1 MIVLAN
7 GSRAHS
13 SRLGHD
19 NLLGQLAEAF
29 PGREISDVQVR
40 TNGLIYLH
48 TNRGLE
54 VADSFGIQDAESVHR
69 LAEALYQRQSVELWA
84 DPNAPRS
91 GDRLWELVRTKRVI
105 DFSCEEGAL
114 GSPVRMRVQVH
125 LSEHGMGVT
134 TRWLRG
140 RITQLETLG
149 LDVMISDSLRDLV
162 QRRFGLGLIT
172 GPTGSGKSTTLAGV
186 LDWVRRHFQK
196 HIVTIED
203 PIEYRYDTTMED
215 PNQKGVI
222 IPCPAL
228 VTQQEV
234 GRHTLSY
241 QSGLK
246 EVLRKTPNI
255 ILIGEI
261 RDRETM
267 ETCIEAAQTGHF
279 VLSTLHT
286 RGAVKTIDRILEFFP
301 KDQQASIL
309 HRLSETL
316 TFVLSQGLLT
326 GFNGRVLVT
335 EYLQNT
341 CEAVAAGIRAYDGS
355 ATSLADALRYK
366 GNLRWDQSLIN
377 LYRAGKI
384 SEDIFNANLM
394 G

>member
-1 MIVLAN
+1 MPAN
-7 GSRAHS
+7 YSPE
-13 SRLGHD
+13 
-19 NLLGQLAEAF
+19 NLLGDLAAAF

-40 TNGLIYLH
+40 TDGLIYLH

-54 VADSFGIQDAESVHR
+54 IAESFGPQSNEAVHR
-69 LAEALYQRQSVELWA
+69 FAEALFTKQSVELWA
-84 DPNAPRS
+84 DADASSTPEKMW
-91 GDRLWELVRTKRVI
+91 DLVRKKRVI

-134 TRWLRG
+134 TRWLRAK
-140 RITQLETLG
+140 ISQLETLG
-149 LDVMISDSLRDLV
+149 IEAMISDSLRELI

-172 GPTGSGKSTTLAGV
+172 GPTGSGKSTTLAAL
-186 LDWVRRHFQK
+186 LDWVRRHFPK

-203 PIEYRYDTTMED
+203 PIEYRYDTTMDD
-215 PNQKGVI
+215 PNQPGVR
-222 IPCPAL
+222 IPCPSL

-234 GRHTLSY
+234 GRHTISY

-246 EVLRKTPNI
+246 EVLRKTPHI

-301 KDQQASIL
+301 KEQQSGIL

-326 GFNGRVLVT
+326 GFSGRVLVT

-341 CEAVAAGIRAYDGS
+341 SEAVSAGMRAYDGS

-366 GNLRWDQSLIN
+366 GNLRWDQCLLN
-377 LYRAGKI
+377 LYKSGLI
-384 SEDIFNANLM
+384 SEDIFSVNQI
-394 G
+394 GS

>member
-1 MIVLAN
+1 MCPLPPTNNILGDLATTF
-7 GSRAHS
+7 A
-13 SRLGHD
+13 
-19 NLLGQLAEAF
+19 
-29 PGREISDVQVR
+29 GREISDVQVR
-40 TNGLIYLH
+40 TGGLIYLH

-54 VADSFGIQDAESVHR
+54 IAESYGIQDSEAVGR
-69 LAEALYQRQSVELWA
+69 LAEALFMRQSVEIWTEA
-84 DPNAPRS
+84 DAIGSAERM
-91 GDRLWELVRTKRVI
+91 WELVRSRRVI

-125 LSEHGMGVT
+125 LSEHGLGVT
-134 TRWLRG
+134 CRWLRAK
-140 RITQLETLG
+140 ISQLETLG
-149 LDVMISDSLRDLV
+149 IDPLISDSLRDLM

-172 GPTGSGKSTTLAGV
+172 GPTGSGKSTTLAAI
-186 LDWVRRHFQK
+186 LDWVRRNFPK

-203 PIEYRYDTTMED
+203 PIEYRYDTMMDD
-215 PNQKGVI
+215 PNQPGVRF
-222 IPCPAL
+222 PAPSL

-301 KDQQASIL
+301 KEQQPSIL

-341 CEAVAAGIRAYDGS
+341 SEAVAAGMRAYDGS

-377 LYRAGKI
+377 LYRAGHL

>member
-1 MIVLAN
+1 MCSTPSTHNILGDLAT
-7 GSRAHS
+7 
-13 SRLGHD
+13 
-19 NLLGQLAEAF
+19 AF
-29 PGREISDVQVR
+29 AGREISDVQVR
-40 TNGLIYLH
+40 TGGLIYLH

-54 VADSFGIQDAESVHR
+54 VAEDFGIQDAEAVGR
-69 LAEALYQRQSVELWA
+69 LAEALFMRQSVEIWTEA
-84 DPNAPRS
+84 DAIGGAARMW
-91 GDRLWELVRTKRVI
+91 DLVRSRRVI

-125 LSEHGMGVT
+125 LSEQGLGVT
-134 TRWLRG
+134 CRWLRAK
-140 RITQLETLG
+140 INQLETLG
-149 LDVMISDSLRDLV
+149 IDPLISDSLRELM

-172 GPTGSGKSTTLAGV
+172 GPTGSGKSTTLAAV
-186 LDWVRRHFQK
+186 LDWVRRHFPK

-203 PIEYRYDTTMED
+203 PIEYRYDAMMDD
-215 PNQKGVI
+215 PNQPGVRL
-222 IPCPAL
+222 PAPSL

-301 KDQQASIL
+301 KEQQSGIL

-341 CEAVAAGIRAYDGS
+341 SEAVAAGMRAYDGS

-377 LYRAGKI
+377 LYRAGHI

>member
-1 MIVLAN
+1 MTPN
-7 GSRAHS
+7 GSS
-13 SRLGHD
+13 VPPI
-19 NLLGQLAEAF
+19 LGQLAEAF
-29 PGREISDVQVR
+29 PGREISDVQLR
-40 TNGLIYLH
+40 TGQFIRLH

-54 VADSFGIQDAESVHR
+54 IADAFGIPDGDTVHKI
-69 LAEALYQRQSVELWA
+69 AEALYAGQSLEVWA
-84 DPNAPRS
+84 DPAGNPNVAN
-91 GDRLWELVRTKRVI
+91 RLWDLLREKRVL
-105 DFSCEEGAL
+105 DMSCEEGVL
-114 GSPVRMRVQVH
+114 GAPVRMRVQIH
-125 LSEHGMGVT
+125 LSENGLGVT

-140 RITQLETLG
+140 TITPLEKVGLET
-149 LDVMISDSLRDLV
+149 MITDSLHELM
-162 QRRFGLGLIT
+162 QRRFGLGLVT

-186 LDWVRRHFQK
+186 LDWVRRNLQK

-203 PIEYRYDTTMED
+203 PIEYRYPATMED
-215 PNQKGVI
+215 LNQPGVLVNA
-222 IPCPAL
+222 PSL

-286 RGAVKTIDRILEFFP
+286 RGAVKTIDRIMEFFP
-301 KDQQASIL
+301 KDQHSAIL
-309 HRLSETL
+309 SRLSETL

-341 CEAVAAGIRAYDGS
+341 SDPVAAGIRSYDGA
-355 ATSLADALRYK
+355 ATSLTDALRVK
-366 GNLRWDQSLIN
+366 GNLRWDDCLKK
-377 LYRAGKI
+377 LYRDGHLP
-384 SEDIFNANLM
+384 EDVFKANLLVS
-394 G
+394 

>member
-1 MIVLAN
+1 MCAALSTSNLFGDLAT
-7 GSRAHS
+7 
-13 SRLGHD
+13 
-19 NLLGQLAEAF
+19 AF
-29 PGREISDVQVR
+29 AGREISDVQVR
-40 TNGLIYLH
+40 TGGLVYLH

-54 VADSFGIQDAESVHR
+54 VAEAFGIQDAEAVGR
-69 LAEALYQRQSVELWA
+69 LAEALFMRQSVEIWTDTDA
-84 DPNAPRS
+84 ISNAERM
-91 GDRLWELVRTKRVI
+91 WEMVRNRRVI

-125 LSEHGMGVT
+125 LSEQGMGVT
-134 TRWLRG
+134 CRWLRAK
-140 RITQLETLG
+140 ISQLETLG
-149 LDVMISDSLRDLV
+149 IDPLISDSLRELM

-172 GPTGSGKSTTLAGV
+172 GPTGSGKSTTLAAI
-186 LDWVRRHFQK
+186 LDWTRRNFHK

-203 PIEYRYDTTMED
+203 PIEYRYDTMMDD
-215 PNQKGVI
+215 PNQLGVRF
-222 IPCPAL
+222 PSPSL

-241 QSGLK
+241 QTGLK

-301 KDQQASIL
+301 KDQQSGIL

-326 GFNGRVLVT
+326 GFNSRVLVT
-335 EYLQNT
+335 EFLQNT
-341 CEAVAAGIRAYDGS
+341 SDAVSAGMRAYDGS

-366 GNLRWDQSLIN
+366 GNLGWDQSLIN
-377 LYRAGKI
+377 LYRAGHI
-384 SEDIFNANLM
+384 SEDVFNANLL

>member
-1 MIVLAN
+1 M
-7 GSRAHS
+7 S
-13 SRLGHD
+13 SSAAS
-19 NLLGQLAEAF
+19 NILGQLAEAF
-29 PGREISDVQVR
+29 AGREISDVQVR
-40 TNGLIYLH
+40 TGQLISVH

-54 VADSFGIQDAESVHR
+54 IAHSFGLQDAATVR
-69 LAEALYQRQSVELWA
+69 AIAEGLYSHQAVELWEDCTGD
-84 DPNAPRS
+84 DPAAKM
-91 GDRLWELVRTKRVI
+91 WEALRARRVI
-105 DFSCEEGAL
+105 DLSCAEGVL
-114 GSPVRMRVQVH
+114 GAPVRMRVQVH
-125 LSEHGMGVT
+125 LSENGLGLT
-134 TRWLRG
+134 CRWLRG
-140 RITQLETLG
+140 NITQLEALG
-149 LDVMISDSLRDLV
+149 LDPLISDSLHELM
-162 QRRFGLGLIT
+162 QRRFGLGLVT
-172 GPTGSGKSTTLAGV
+172 GPTGSGKSTTLAAI
-186 LDWVRRHFQK
+186 LDWVRRNMQK

-203 PIEYRYDTTMED
+203 PIEYRYPATMED
-215 PNQKGVI
+215 PNQPGLM
-222 IPCPAL
+222 IPAPSL

-261 RDRETM
+261 RDRVTM

-301 KDQQASIL
+301 KEQQSGIL
-309 HRLSETL
+309 QRLSETL

-341 CEAVAAGIRAYDGS
+341 SDPVAAGIRSYDGA
-355 ATSLADALRYK
+355 ATSLVDALRVK
-366 GNLRWDQSLIN
+366 GNLRWDQSLKG
-377 LYRAGKI
+377 LYRAGQI
-384 SEDIFNANLM
+384 PEEVFNANLM

>member
-1 MIVLAN
+1 MCSAALPAEVVDILGRLA
-7 GSRAHS
+7 A
-13 SRLGHD
+13 
-19 NLLGQLAEAF
+19 AF

-40 TNGLIYLH
+40 TDGLIYLH

-54 VADSFGIQDAESVHR
+54 IAEDFGLQGPESVAA
-69 LAEALYQRQSVELWA
+69 LAGALFTRQSHEIWSDNAAAATVE
-84 DPNAPRS
+84 RM
-91 GDRLWELVRTKRVI
+91 WELVRARRVI

-125 LSEHGMGVT
+125 LSEHGLGIT
-134 TRWLRG
+134 CRWLRA
-140 RITQLETLG
+140 RISQLETLG
-149 LDVMISDSLRDLV
+149 IDPLISDSLRDLM

-172 GPTGSGKSTTLAGV
+172 GPTGSGKSTTLAAI
-186 LDWVRRHFQK
+186 LDWVRRNFQK

-215 PNQKGVI
+215 PNRAGVR
-222 IPCPAL
+222 IPAPSL

-301 KDQQASIL
+301 KEQQSGIL

-341 CEAVAAGIRAYDGS
+341 NEAVSAGMRAYDGS
-355 ATSLADALRYK
+355 ATSLEDALRYK
-366 GNLRWDQSLIN
+366 GNLRWNQCLMN
-377 LYRAGKI
+377 LYRGGQV
-384 SEDIFNANLM
+384 SEDVFTANLLA
-394 G
+394 

>member
-1 MIVLAN
+1 MFSVI
-7 GSRAHS
+7 S
-13 SRLGHD
+13 SD
-19 NLLGQLAEAF
+19 NLLGDLASAF
-29 PGREISDVQVR
+29 AGREISDVQVR
-40 TNGLIYLH
+40 TGGLIYLH

-54 VADSFGIQDAESVHR
+54 IAEAFGIQDAQAVAR
-69 LAEALYQRQSVELWA
+69 LAEALFMRQSIEIWTDSSAIGNA
-84 DPNAPRS
+84 DRMWEMVRS
-91 GDRLWELVRTKRVI
+91 RRVI

-125 LSEHGMGVT
+125 LSEHGLGVT
-134 TRWLRG
+134 CRWLRAK
-140 RITQLETLG
+140 INQLETLG
-149 LDVMISDSLRDLV
+149 IDPLISDSLRDLM

-172 GPTGSGKSTTLAGV
+172 GPTGSGKSTTLAAI
-186 LDWVRRHFQK
+186 LDWVRRNFQK

-203 PIEYRYDTTMED
+203 PIEYRYDTMMDD
-215 PNQKGVI
+215 PNQPKVR
-222 IPCPAL
+222 IPSPSL

-234 GRHTLSY
+234 GRHTISY

-286 RGAVKTIDRILEFFP
+286 RGAVKTVDRILEFFP
-301 KDQQASIL
+301 KDQQPGVL

-341 CEAVAAGIRAYDGS
+341 SEAVAAGMRAYDGS
-355 ATSLADALRYK
+355 ASSLADALRYK

-377 LYRAGKI
+377 LYRTGHI
-384 SEDIFNANLM
+384 SEDVFNANVL

>member
-1 MIVLAN
+1 MCSATVPAEVADILGRLA
-7 GSRAHS
+7 A
-13 SRLGHD
+13 
-19 NLLGQLAEAF
+19 AY

-40 TNGLIYLH
+40 TDGLIYLH

-54 VADSFGIQDAESVHR
+54 IAENFGLQGPESVAA
-69 LAEALYQRQSVELWA
+69 LAEALFTRQSHEIWSDSSSVATAE
-84 DPNAPRS
+84 RM
-91 GDRLWELVRTKRVI
+91 WELVRARRVI

-125 LSEHGMGVT
+125 LSEHGLGIT
-134 TRWLRG
+134 CRWLRA
-140 RITQLETLG
+140 RIAQLETLG
-149 LDVMISDSLRDLV
+149 IDPLISDSLRELM

-172 GPTGSGKSTTLAGV
+172 GPTGSGKSTTLAAI
-186 LDWVRRHFQK
+186 LDWVRRNFQK

-215 PNQKGVI
+215 PNRAGVQ
-222 IPCPAL
+222 IPAPSL

-286 RGAVKTIDRILEFFP
+286 RGAVKTVDRILEFFP
-301 KDQQASIL
+301 KEQQPGIL

-341 CEAVAAGIRAYDGS
+341 SEAVSAGMRAYDGS
-355 ATSLADALRYK
+355 ATSLEDALRYK
-366 GNLRWDQSLIN
+366 GNLRWNQCLMN
-377 LYRAGKI
+377 LYRGGQV
-384 SEDIFNANLM
+384 SEDVFNANLLA
-394 G
+394 

>member
-1 MIVLAN
+1 MNVTSTISNIFGDLSNAY
-7 GSRAHS
+7 A
-13 SRLGHD
+13 
-19 NLLGQLAEAF
+19 
-29 PGREISDVQVR
+29 GREISDVQVR
-40 TNGLIYLH
+40 TGSLIYLH

-54 VADSFGIQDAESVHR
+54 VAESFGLMNAEAVR
-69 LAEALYQRQSVELWA
+69 QLAETLFMSQSFENWADTASVVSVEHMWEMV
-84 DPNAPRS
+84 RS
-91 GDRLWELVRTKRVI
+91 RRVI
-105 DFSCEEGAL
+105 DFSCEQGVL
-114 GSPVRMRVQVH
+114 GSTVRMRVQVH
-125 LSEHGMGVT
+125 LSEHGLGVT
-134 TRWLRG
+134 CRCLRG
-140 RITQLETLG
+140 KISHLETLG
-149 LDVMISDSLRDLV
+149 IDPLISDSLRDV
-162 QRRFGLGLIT
+162 MQRRFGLGLIT
-172 GPTGSGKSTTLAGV
+172 GPTGSGKSTTLAAI
-186 LDWVRRHFQK
+186 LDWVRRNFSK

-203 PIEYRYDTTMED
+203 PIEYRYDAMMDD
-215 PNQKGVI
+215 PNQPGI
-222 IPCPAL
+222 RLPAPSL

-246 EVLRKTPNI
+246 EVLRKTPHV

-301 KDQQASIL
+301 KELQSGIL

-326 GFNGRVLVT
+326 GFKGRVLVT

-341 CEAVAAGIRAYDGS
+341 SEAVAAGMRAYDGS

-366 GNLRWDQSLIN
+366 GNLRWDQSLMN
-377 LYRAGKI
+377 LYRAGRI
-384 SEDIFNANLM
+384 SEDIFNANLL

>member
-1 MIVLAN
+1 MSTSASAVSNNVL
-7 GSRAHS
+7 GE
-13 SRLGHD
+13 
-19 NLLGQLAEAF
+19 LAAAF

-48 TNRGLE
+48 TNKGIE
-54 VADSFGIQDAESVHR
+54 IAESFGIQGSEAVHR
-69 LAEALYQRQSVELWA
+69 LAEGLFARQSVELWA
-84 DPNAPRS
+84 ERDDATDPTQKFW
-91 GDRLWELVRTKRVI
+91 DLVKKKRVI
-105 DFSCEEGAL
+105 DFACEEGAL
-114 GSPVRMRVQVH
+114 GAPVRMRVQVH

-140 RITQLETLG
+140 SIAQLETLG
-149 LDVMISDSLRDLV
+149 IDAMISDSLRELM

-172 GPTGSGKSTTLAGV
+172 GPTGSGKSTTLAAL
-186 LDWVRRHFQK
+186 LDWVRRHFPK

-203 PIEYRYDTTMED
+203 PIEYRYDSTMED
-215 PNQKGVI
+215 PNQPGVRM
-222 IPCPAL
+222 PSPSL

-241 QSGLK
+241 QTGLK

-286 RGAVKTIDRILEFFP
+286 RGAVKTVDRILEFFP
-301 KDQQASIL
+301 KEQQSGIL

-326 GFNGRVLVT
+326 GFSGRVLVT

-341 CEAVAAGIRAYDGS
+341 SEAVSAGMRAYDGS

-377 LYRAGKI
+377 LYKAGHI